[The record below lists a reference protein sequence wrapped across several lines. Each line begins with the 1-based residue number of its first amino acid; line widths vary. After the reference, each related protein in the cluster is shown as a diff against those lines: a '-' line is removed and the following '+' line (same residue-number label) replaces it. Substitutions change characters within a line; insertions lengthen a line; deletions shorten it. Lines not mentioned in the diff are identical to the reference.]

1 MAEAGGSA
9 RRDVNHKREAASR
22 DAISKGRPSFFE
34 AYGDDQIWFQ
44 CLGTYPDYMRRGFG
58 SVLVKWGIQVGK
70 EDHLVVSLVASPMGA
85 LLYAHLGFQT
95 LGQIVVQ
102 APEET
107 EKVFLKATVLLV
119 EEEPAKYEL
128 WDRCES

>member
-1 MAEAGGSA
+1 VAEAGGSA
-9 RRDVNHKREAASR
+9 RRDMNQKREAAFR
-22 DAISKGRPSFFE
+22 DALSKGRPSFFE
-34 AYGDDQIWFQ
+34 VYGDDQIWLQ
-44 CLGTYPDYMRRGFG
+44 SLGTHPDYMRRGFG
-58 SVLVKWGIQVGK
+58 SALVQWGIQVAK

-107 EKVFLKATVLLV
+107 EKFFFKATVLLV
-119 EEEPAKYEL
+119 EEEEPAKHEL
-128 WDRCES
+128 